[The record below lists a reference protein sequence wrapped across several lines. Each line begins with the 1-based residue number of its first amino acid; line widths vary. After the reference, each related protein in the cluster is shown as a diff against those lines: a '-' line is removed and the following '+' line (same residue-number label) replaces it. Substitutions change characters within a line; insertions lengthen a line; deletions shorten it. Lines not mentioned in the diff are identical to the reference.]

1 MEVRRRP
8 TLAVALTQLRTLDC
22 HDAWASDADTIGR
35 APGRLPPEL
44 EDAIEAI
51 LRETARSDD
60 AAARAWGLGQSGRTR
75 AVHERPPPIEPTMLL
90 RHVIMT
96 DGEAERPS
104 VRHPERWLWL
114 LTEHGSDAAI
124 RGIGRIVRV
133 RAGT

>member
-1 MEVRRRP
+1 
-8 TLAVALTQLRTLDC
+8 
-22 HDAWASDADTIGR
+22 
-35 APGRLPPEL
+35 
-44 EDAIEAI
+44 
-51 LRETARSDD
+51 
-60 AAARAWGLGQSGRTR
+60 
-75 AVHERPPPIEPTMLL
+75 MLL

-114 LTEHGSDAAI
+114 LTEHGSDASI